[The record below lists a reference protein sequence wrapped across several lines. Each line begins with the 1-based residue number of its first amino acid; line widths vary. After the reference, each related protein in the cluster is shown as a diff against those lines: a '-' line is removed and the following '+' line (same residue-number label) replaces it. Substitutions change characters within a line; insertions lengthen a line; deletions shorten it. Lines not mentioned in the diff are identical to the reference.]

1 MSGFQGGRQVTDE
14 MMRRG
19 ALFIREAAID
29 WDVVPRDSYLRNISA
44 LKGFSR
50 LAFESNVTFFAGEN
64 GTGKSTL
71 LEGIAVAYG
80 YNAEG
85 GTQNYRFSTYQDVSE
100 LEEAIR
106 LVKGYRKRNSGYF
119 FRAESFFN
127 VATVTN
133 LQYND
138 DGRLPDYHAQ
148 SHGESFLSFLQDEAR
163 EGVYLMDE
171 PEAALS
177 PQRQLTLMRH
187 IYYMAMEGSQFI
199 IATHS
204 PILLGL
210 PGAQILNFSD
220 EGIRPIRYEDT
231 ESYQITK
238 LFLER
243 RRQMLEELFKDAEE

>member
-1 MSGFQGGRQVTDE
+1 MTDE

-80 YNAEG
+80 FNAEG
-85 GTQNYRFSTYQDVSE
+85 GTQNYRFSTYHDVSE

-138 DGRLPDYHAQ
+138 DGLLPDYHAQ

-210 PGAQILNFSD
+210 PGAQKLNFSN

>member
-1 MSGFQGGRQVTDE
+1 MTDDV
-14 MMRRG
+14 MRRG
-19 ALFIREAAID
+19 ALFIREAAVV
-29 WDVVPRDSYLRNISA
+29 WDEVPGGSYLRNIPA
-44 LKGFSR
+44 LKGFDR
-50 LAFESNVTFFAGEN
+50 LVFDSNVTFFAGEN

-80 YNAEG
+80 YNPEG
-85 GTQNYRFSTYQDVSE
+85 GTRNYHFSTYHDVSE

-106 LVKGYRKRNSGYF
+106 LVRGYRKRNSGYF

-127 VATVTN
+127 VATATN
-133 LQYND
+133 LEYND
-138 DGRLPDYHAQ
+138 GSMPDYHAQ
-148 SHGESFLSFLQDEAR
+148 SHGESFLSFLQDETR
-163 EGVYLMDE
+163 EGLYLMDE

-177 PQRQLTLMRH
+177 PQRQLTLLLH
-187 IYYMAMEGSQFI
+187 IHSMALEGSQFI

-210 PGAQILNFSD
+210 PGARILNFSED
-220 EGIRPIRYEDT
+220 GIRPIQYEET

-243 RRQMLEELFKDAEE
+243 REQLLKELFRSTGEDG

>member
-1 MSGFQGGRQVTDE
+1 MTDE

-29 WDVVPRDSYLRNISA
+29 WDAVPADSYLRDILA
-44 LKGFSR
+44 LRGFDR
-50 LAFESNVTFFAGEN
+50 LAFDSNVTFFAGEN

-80 YNAEG
+80 YNPEG
-85 GTQNYRFSTYQDVSE
+85 GTRNYHFSTYRDVSE

-133 LQYND
+133 LKYND

-220 EGIRPIRYEDT
+220 EGIRSIRYEDT

-243 RRQMLEELFKDAEE
+243 RRQMLDELFKDAEE

>member
-1 MSGFQGGRQVTDE
+1 VTDE

-80 YNAEG
+80 FNAEG

-220 EGIRPIRYEDT
+220 EGIWPIRYEDT

-243 RRQMLEELFKDAEE
+243 RRQMLDELFKDAEE

>member
-1 MSGFQGGRQVTDE
+1 M
-14 MMRRG
+14 
-19 ALFIREAAID
+19 
-29 WDVVPRDSYLRNISA
+29 
-44 LKGFSR
+44 
-50 LAFESNVTFFAGEN
+50 
-64 GTGKSTL
+64 
-71 LEGIAVAYG
+71 
-80 YNAEG
+80 
-85 GTQNYRFSTYQDVSE
+85 
-100 LEEAIR
+100 
-106 LVKGYRKRNSGYF
+106 KGYRKRNSGYF

-127 VATVTN
+127 VATVTKV
-133 LQYND
+133 QYND

-148 SHGESFLSFLQDEAR
+148 SHGESFLTFLQDEAR

-210 PGAQILNFSD
+210 PGAQILSFSE
-220 EGIRPIRYEDT
+220 EGIQPIRYEET

-243 RRQMLEELFKDAEE
+243 RKQMLDELFKDTEE

>member
-1 MSGFQGGRQVTDE
+1 MTDDV
-14 MMRRG
+14 MRRG
-19 ALFIREAAID
+19 TLFIREAAID
-29 WDVVPRDSYLRNISA
+29 WDVVPRDSYLRDISA
-44 LKGFSR
+44 LKGFNR

-80 YNAEG
+80 YNPEG
-85 GTQNYRFSTYQDVSE
+85 GTKNYHFSTYQDVSE

-127 VATVTN
+127 VATVTK

-210 PGAQILNFSD
+210 PGAQILNFSE
-220 EGIRPIRYEDT
+220 EGMQPISYEET

-243 RRQMLEELFKDAEE
+243 RRQMLEELFR

>member
-1 MSGFQGGRQVTDE
+1 MTDDV
-14 MMRRG
+14 MRRG
-19 ALFIREAAID
+19 ILFIREAAID
-29 WDVVPRDSYLRNISA
+29 WENVPRDSYLRDISA
-44 LKGFSR
+44 LKGFNR

-80 YNAEG
+80 FNAEG

-220 EGIRPIRYEDT
+220 EGIWPIRYEDT

-243 RRQMLEELFKDAEE
+243 RRQMLDELFKDAEE